1 MTALQSAAID
11 GRAARWDEAWAADH
25 PLALICIKGT
35 RSFEARAAQSWR
47 LKGPL
52 TAMSGILI
60 FGWSSAVLFKVL
72 RTTIEH
78 LASIVA
84 PGEPFSSANQG

>member
-1 MTALQSAAID
+1 
-11 GRAARWDEAWAADH
+11 
-25 PLALICIKGT
+25 
-35 RSFEARAAQSWR
+35 
-47 LKGPL
+47 
-52 TAMSGILI
+52 MSGILI

-84 PGEPFSSANQG
+84 PGDPFSSANQG